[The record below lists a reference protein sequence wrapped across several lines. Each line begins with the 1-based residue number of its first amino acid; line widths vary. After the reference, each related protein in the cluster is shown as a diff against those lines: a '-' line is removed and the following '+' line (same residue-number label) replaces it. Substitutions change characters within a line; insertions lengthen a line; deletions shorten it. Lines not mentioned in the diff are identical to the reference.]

1 MTSNKQ
7 NRNKNNNKQTQI
19 HPTVQTMG
27 KEDKLPQQ

>member
-7 NRNKNNNKQTQI
+7 NRNKNNNKQTQK

-27 KEDKLPQQ
+27 KEVKLPQW